1 VTPHTQGLPHPAGA
15 ARIDDSRADSRQPRT
30 PVGRLRQRFLRQ
42 PLALLGLAFT
52 LLVVLAALFAQQIAP
67 GNPFASIGAA
77 LQPPTRTH
85 WLGTDD
91 LGRDVFAELVHGAR
105 VSLFVGIAVAL
116 GSSLIGMLVG
126 GVAGFMGGWVD
137 DLLMRVT
144 ELFQL
149 LPRFFL
155 AILVA
160 ALFGSSI
167 FIIVVLLALTFWPA
181 TARLL
186 RGQVLSLRTREFVFA
201 ARATGAREWVIFARH
216 VLPNALPPVMV
227 STALQIGGAILVEA
241 GLSFLGLGDRSLVSW
256 GYMLNN
262 AQPFIQTAW
271 WMSIFP
277 GLMLLMT
284 VVAVNLVGDGLNEV
298 FDPHA

>member
-1 VTPHTQGLPHPAGA
+1 MTSRTESIPHPSGA
-15 ARIDDSRADSRQPRT
+15 ARSGHSRTDARQPRT
-30 PVGRLRQRFLRQ
+30 PAGRLWKRFLRQ
-42 PLALLGLAFT
+42 PLALAGLAFT
-52 LLVVLAALFAQQIAP
+52 LLIVLAALFAHQIAP
-67 GNPFASIGAA
+67 GNPFATIGAA
-77 LQPPTRTH
+77 LQSPSSAH

-91 LGRDVFAELVHGAR
+91 LGRDVFAELIHGAR
-105 VSLFVGIAVAL
+105 VSLFVGFAVAL
-116 GSSLIGMLVG
+116 GSTLIGLLVG
-126 GVAGFMGGWVD
+126 GIAGFVGGWVD

-186 RGQVLSLRTREFVFA
+186 RGQVLSLRAREFVFA

-277 GLMLLMT
+277 GLILLLT
-284 VVAVNLVGDGLNEV
+284 VVSVNLVGDGLNDV
-298 FDPHA
+298 FDPRA

>member
-1 VTPHTQGLPHPAGA
+1 
-15 ARIDDSRADSRQPRT
+15 
-30 PVGRLRQRFLRQ
+30 
-42 PLALLGLAFT
+42 
-52 LLVVLAALFAQQIAP
+52 
-67 GNPFASIGAA
+67 
-77 LQPPTRTH
+77 
-85 WLGTDD
+85 
-91 LGRDVFAELVHGAR
+91 
-105 VSLFVGIAVAL
+105 
-116 GSSLIGMLVG
+116 MLVG

-137 DLLMRVT
+137 DVLMRVT